1 MVSRC
6 QLALPLLAPGQSK
19 RQSLARLPLWEKE
32 HAPIF
37 SPSPLA
43 GEGLGRGGRSPNPL
57 PKPTNLS
64 NKPDPKT
71 VNLKNL
77 LLSLTFLLPI
87 AAQAQSI
94 TPAQIEQFK
103 SLPKAQQEA
112 LASQYGVDLSAL
124 GGVGQS
130 TNQRPQPVQVIEP
143 IRSPQTAESGNEPE
157 TKAETEETK
166 KNGGLKPYG
175 YDLFAGNPTTFAP
188 VTE

>member
-1 MVSRC
+1 MVSGC
-6 QLALPLLAPGQSK
+6 QLALPLLVPDKAS
-19 RQSLARLPLWEKE
+19 AN
-32 HAPIF
+32 

-43 GEGLGRGGRSPNPL
+43 GEGLGSGGRCPYPL
-57 PKPTNLS
+57 SKPTNLS
-64 NKPDPKT
+64 NKTDPNT

-77 LLSLTFLLPI
+77 LLSITFLHPI
-87 AAQAQSI
+87 AVQAQSI

-124 GGVGQS
+124 GSGGQS
-130 TNQRPQPVQVIEP
+130 ANQRPQPVQVIEP
-143 IRSPQTAESGNEPE
+143 IRSQQGDETRSEPE